1 MTTTE
6 AKPKQEF
13 LFNNEEGIWRNS
25 AKTSQT
31 QPLLIVEG
39 HVYRQC
45 KKNTAECVARFRDN
59 AHVVEVLTAAG
70 CKFLER
76 VLPVQT
82 LKRLFFYQAKVGTM
96 PGSIVAVKQFPKIV
110 TSQTPDNPTLAF
122 GNFFAVNQRWKLRIW
137 STSNRCRGIAFA
149 GRLASFGKSKTNGCL
164 STFNSYERTPR
175 TSAVDTEN
183 RRERRP
189 PYFVCVIWHVKA

>member
-31 QPLLIVEG
+31 RPLLIVEG

-96 PGSIVAVKQFPKIV
+96 PGSIVAVKHFPKIV

-122 GNFFAVNQRWKLRIW
+122 GNFFAVNQRLE
-137 STSNRCRGIAFA
+137 IAD
-149 GRLASFGKSKTNGCL
+149 L
-164 STFNSYERTPR
+164 E
-175 TSAVDTEN
+175 
-183 RRERRP
+183 
-189 PYFVCVIWHVKA
+189 HVKQVPRNCIRWQTGIIWKIEDDRLFINLQ